1 MADKSTGRETRI
13 TRGVY
18 QNQDV
23 VFIKLT
29 QDYRAVVDA
38 DVWPRIVRDYG
49 ERWLANRAGSG
60 DYVYARKLQADGAGG
75 KRYVTLAR
83 AVMRA
88 MPGERVEALNGDAL
102 DCRRANLDL
111 LETVAAKKRQRE
123 FAEKRAA
130 YRNAKYDA
138 YRAKRDRETGG
149 PERRR
154 LAREARR
161 DWHLPADQLAARFKA
176 SARNNGGQ

>member
-1 MADKSTGRETRI
+1 MADKNVGRDARI

-23 VFIKLT
+23 VYVELT
-29 QDYRAVVDA
+29 GGYRAIVDP
-38 DVWPRIVRDYG
+38 DVWPRIRRDYG
-49 ERWLANRAGSG
+49 ERWMCHG
-60 DYVYARKLQADGAGG
+60 DGKGRLYAHKKQRDGAGG
-75 KRYVTLAR
+75 TRIVALGR

-88 MPGERVEALNGDAL
+88 MPGERVECLNGDSL

-130 YRNAKYDA
+130 YRNAKYDTH
-138 YRAKRDRETGG
+138 RAKRDRETGG

-161 DWHLPADQLAARFKA
+161 DRHLPADQLAARFKA
-176 SARNNGGQ
+176 SARNGGGQ